1 MLAILTSLVIAASGA
16 AAISSIVVTVQAQS
30 AAMRQVIAD
39 SRAIARDREFLVRL
53 TEIPAGTARPTPG
66 RICPAPQYAISRW
79 SDAEALLSE
88 PLREA
93 A

>member
-1 MLAILTSLVIAASGA
+1 MFAILASLVIAGVGL
-16 AAISSIVVTVQAQS
+16 AAISGIVVTVHAQS

-39 SRAIARDREFLVRL
+39 SRAIVRDREFLVQLVEASAGNARL
-53 TEIPAGTARPTPG
+53 ALDHIRPAQ
-66 RICPAPQYAISRW
+66 QYAVSRW
-79 SDAEALLSE
+79 SDAEALRRE